1 MKQLLKRFIEDEAG
15 SPAVEYS
22 MIATVIA
29 VALIAAFMGLGNGI
43 SACLAGT
50 KAVSVL
56 RLTALLVLNRFL
68 SFQARLLVKLSQN
81 LV

>member
-43 SACLAGT
+43 SALFSGNEGSIGAAIDG
-50 KAVSVL
+50 
-56 RLTALLVLNRFL
+56 ALG
-68 SFQARLLVKLSQN
+68 S
-81 LV
+81 